1 MSEYFDV
8 IVIGGGHAGTEA
20 SLAAARAGAGRLR
33 RSDVQMVIPARTLE
47 RRLSGNQML
56 KIDEADAIARLVRVR
71 DHARRV
77 FERDDV
83 AEEWLSLP
91 NPALGG
97 EVPIEM
103 ARTDIGGREVEAVLG
118 RIEHGI
124 IG

>member
-1 MSEYFDV
+1 MMPQGITYTRVKSGV
-8 IVIGGGHAGTEA
+8 PA
-20 SLAAARAGAGRLR
+20 STIKDYIDEGRLR
-33 RSDVQMVIPARTLE
+33 RSDVQMVIPRRTFE
-47 RRLSGNQML
+47 RRLSENQTL

-118 RIEHGI
+118 RIEHGVYS
-124 IG
+124 